1 MPPPGKDHPAEP
13 RTVAAEWASFV
24 TGLEFGKLPA
34 DVVGRMRQ
42 SLLDSLGAAVL
53 GSRTKACR
61 ILLSYLQAQGTNP
74 DATVVVHGTRT
85 SSVNAAMVNSAFVH
99 STELWEFFDRA
110 AMPPN
115 IFIPATALA
124 LAERTGASGQDVITA
139 MVAGYEIAIRAGLS
153 IRADAASPTL
163 AAKDNKRPSG
173 RDGPMGFYLSGAT
186 FGVYG
191 ATAAAAK
198 LLLLDAEQA
207 AHALTLCSSP
217 MPVIGLERSA
227 ATEAAMPKEIYMAFT
242 AGLGVMAA
250 ELAARG
256 FTGRADVTPH
266 VGALV
271 ADYERELL
279 TRGLGSEYFVT
290 SGGLQTKLTAG
301 SYYTQSTAA
310 AARQL
315 RAGHDIDVAEIDR
328 IDVYVNERAARKE
341 TERNPPN
348 VVAARSSL
356 PYIVSAV
363 LIASKGEAA
372 GDPHLT
378 SLFTEEKLQDPAR
391 RDLAQRVSVHGSADY
406 ERSLEQDWPPRC
418 PARVTVAL
426 ASGQQ
431 FTVESDIS
439 ELSFGM
445 TDAQV
450 AEKFADLAGR
460 VLPETHVT
468 RVIDEALHLDARPS
482 VAELVRAACLPG

>member
-1 MPPPGKDHPAEP
+1 MPPGKDHPSSEP
-13 RTVAAEWASFV
+13 RAVAVEWASFV

-34 DVVGRMRQ
+34 DVVVRIRQ

-61 ILLSYLQAQGTNP
+61 MLLSYLQEQGANP
-74 DATVVVHGTRT
+74 NATVVVHGTRT
-85 SSVNAAMVNSAFVH
+85 SSVNAAMVNSAFAH

-124 LAERTGASGQDVITA
+124 LAERTGASGQEVITA
-139 MVAGYEIAIRAGLS
+139 MTAGYEIAIRAGLS
-153 IRADAASPTL
+153 IRVDAASATL

-191 ATAAAAK
+191 AAAAAAK
-198 LLLLDAEQA
+198 LLRLDAAQT

-217 MPVIGLERSA
+217 APVIGLERSA

-256 FTGRADVTPH
+256 FTGRTDVTPH
-266 VGALV
+266 LGALV

-279 TRGLGSEYFVT
+279 TRGLGSQYFVT
-290 SGGLQTKLTAG
+290 SGGLHTKLTAG

-315 RAGHDIDVAEIDR
+315 RYSHDIGAAEIDR

-356 PYIVSAV
+356 PFIVSAV
-363 LIASKGEAA
+363 LTASRDETRA
-372 GDPHLT
+372 DPHLT
-378 SLFTEEKLQDPAR
+378 CLFTEEKLQDQVR
-391 RDLAQRVSVHGSADY
+391 RDLAQRVNVHGSTEY
-406 ERSLEQDWPPRC
+406 ERSLELSWPPRC
-418 PARVTVAL
+418 PARVTIAL
-426 ASGQQ
+426 ASGQEL
-431 FTVESDIS
+431 TVEADIS
-439 ELSFGM
+439 ELSFAM

-450 AEKFADLAGR
+450 ADKFADLAGR
-460 VLPETHVT
+460 VLPEANVQAA
-468 RVIDEALHLDARPS
+468 IDEALHLDARPS
-482 VAELVRAACLPG
+482 VAGLVRAACLPA